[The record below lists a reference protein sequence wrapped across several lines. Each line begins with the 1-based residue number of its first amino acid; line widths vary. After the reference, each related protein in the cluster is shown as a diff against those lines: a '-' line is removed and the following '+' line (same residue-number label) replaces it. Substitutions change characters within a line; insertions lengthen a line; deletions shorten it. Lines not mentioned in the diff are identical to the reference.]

1 MRRRHAQ
8 RGLRDAVQVYRG
20 KPLPARFAWLLLGAA
35 AALLAVWFT
44 VVIAIYLYLAVAM
57 LVDGAFN

>member
-8 RGLRDAVQVYRG
+8 RGLRFAVQTYRG
-20 KPLPARFAWLLLGAA
+20 KPLHARIMWLLLGAA

-44 VVIAIYLYLAVAM
+44 FVFAIYLYLAVAM
-57 LVDGAFN
+57 LVDGAFS